1 MGNQDSACCATCTKL
16 EEYVSLT
23 LFQMKMQGDRRKVNK
38 RPEVWV
44 TILKVVLTEGSAF
57 EFNATAFA
65 MEDVKFNL
73 LVEIKGSPAE
83 IAEQLTEELAAQTGK
98 GVKKLWAGLLGQA
111 PPPDDDVEESP
122 RSSPTSSPV
131 KKPPGTSIAGRDDED
146 NVWNCCGGRFGR
158 EARDV
163 AKANGGE
170 APAPEAMKAQE
181 EAAPVA
187 SEGNGQPQDNREHT
201 EFEVDMKVNMKK
213 IAGVEKI
220 KVDISDL
227 DTDVEAVK
235 FLLDNPLIRQMIQ
248 EEVSRKA
255 AEVASE
261 KMHSGVEK
269 MKQRVE
275 QMTKEWTGSAESA
288 APASAAPASAGPA

>member
-111 PPPDDDVEESP
+111 PPPDDDV
-122 RSSPTSSPV
+122 
-131 KKPPGTSIAGRDDED
+131 ED